1 MRKTDKTQESL
12 EYYEYTVFEYKK
24 GAHLVEVL
32 IAIAALIIIM
42 LWICWPLLPGM
53 FLVKVLKSNG
63 AGIWAHIVLIIGGI
77 FVWLLNMFLLFNL
90 IDSKPINI
98 IGRVYDPFK
107 KERYY
112 LNVPKAYERVDIT
125 VLKNEN
131 MLDEWYHNG
140 AFMVFKKDIDN
151 NYLSYVYNLINDNY
165 DLKGENLTLY
175 KVPAD
180 IFQKHYT
187 FHKLWNEDRLVI
199 PASVF
204 GITPKEHA
212 KMRTDADNNGKRTM
226 VLGFEDFSETVEGV
240 SMYRRKS
247 YGYRDEVK
255 NFYSE

>member
-1 MRKTDKTQESL
+1 MSKTDKTQESL

-24 GAHLVEVL
+24 GAHLVEALV
-32 IAIAALIIIM
+32 AIVALIILM

-63 AGIWAHIVLIIGGI
+63 AGICAHIVLITGGI
-77 FVWLLNMFLLFNL
+77 FVWFLNISLLFNL

-125 VLKNEN
+125 KLKDEN
-131 MLDEWYHNG
+131 LLDEWYHNG
-140 AFMVFKKDIDN
+140 AFMIFKKDMDN

-175 KVPAD
+175 KVSAE
-180 IFQKHYT
+180 IVQKHYT
-187 FHKLWNEDRLVI
+187 FHILWTEDRLVF
-199 PASVF
+199 PASVV
-204 GITPKEHA
+204 GITPETHA
-212 KMRTDADNNGKRTM
+212 AMRADADNNGKRTM
-226 VLGFEDFSETVEGV
+226 FLGFEDFSETIEGV

-255 NFYSE
+255 KFYGE

>member
-1 MRKTDKTQESL
+1 MSKTDKTQESL
-12 EYYEYTVFEYKK
+12 EYYEYTIFEYKK
-24 GAHLVEVL
+24 GAHLVEALV
-32 IAIAALIIIM
+32 AIVALIILM
-42 LWICWPLLPGM
+42 LLICWPLLPGM

-77 FVWLLNMFLLFNL
+77 FVWFLNISLLFNL

-125 VLKNEN
+125 MLKDEN
-131 MLDEWYHNG
+131 LLDEWYHNG
-140 AFMVFKKDIDN
+140 AFMIFKKDIDN

-165 DLKGENLTLY
+165 DLNGEKLTLY
-175 KVPAD
+175 KVSAE
-180 IFQKHYT
+180 IVQKHYT
-187 FHKLWNEDRLVI
+187 FHKLWTEDRLVF
-199 PASVF
+199 PASAV
-204 GITPKEHA
+204 GITPETHA
-212 KMRTDADNNGKRTM
+212 AMRADADNNGKRTLF
-226 VLGFEDFSETVEGV
+226 LGFEDFSETIEGV

-255 NFYSE
+255 KFYGE

>member
-1 MRKTDKTQESL
+1 MKKKDDKDNR

-24 GAHLVEVL
+24 GARLVEAL

-42 LWICWPLLPGM
+42 LWICWPILPGM

-77 FVWLLNMFLLFNL
+77 FVWFLNISLLFNL

-125 VLKNEN
+125 KLKDEN
-131 MLDEWYHNG
+131 LLDEWYHNG

-175 KVPAD
+175 KVSAE
-180 IFQKHYT
+180 IVQKHYT
-187 FHKLWNEDRLVI
+187 FHKLWTEDRLVF
-199 PASVF
+199 PASVV
-204 GITPKEHA
+204 GITPETHA
-212 KMRTDADNNGKRTM
+212 AMRADADNNGKRTLF
-226 VLGFEDFSETVEGV
+226 LGFEDFSETIEGV

-255 NFYSE
+255 KFYGE

>member
-1 MRKTDKTQESL
+1 MSKTDKTQESL
-12 EYYEYTVFEYKK
+12 EYYEYTIFEYKK
-24 GAHLVEVL
+24 GAHLVEALV
-32 IAIAALIIIM
+32 AIVALIILM
-42 LWICWPLLPGM
+42 LLICWPLLPGM

-77 FVWLLNMFLLFNL
+77 FVWFLNISLLFNL

-125 VLKNEN
+125 MLKDEN
-131 MLDEWYHNG
+131 LLDEWYHNG

-165 DLKGENLTLY
+165 DLNGEKLTLY
-175 KVPAD
+175 KVSAE
-180 IFQKHYT
+180 IVQKHYT
-187 FHKLWNEDRLVI
+187 FHKLWTEDRLVF
-199 PASVF
+199 PASAV
-204 GITPKEHA
+204 GITPETHA
-212 KMRTDADNNGKRTM
+212 AMRADADNNGKRTLF
-226 VLGFEDFSETVEGV
+226 LGFEDFSETIEGV

-255 NFYSE
+255 KFYGE

>member
-1 MRKTDKTQESL
+1 MKKKDNKDNR

-24 GAHLVEVL
+24 GAHLVEALV
-32 IAIAALIIIM
+32 AIVALIILM

-53 FLVKVLKSNG
+53 FLVEVLKSNG
-63 AGIWAHIVLIIGGI
+63 AGIWAHIVLITGGI
-77 FVWLLNMFLLFNL
+77 FVWFLNISLLFNL

-125 VLKNEN
+125 KLKDEN
-131 MLDEWYHNG
+131 LLDEWYHNG
-140 AFMVFKKDIDN
+140 AFMVFKKDMDN

-175 KVPAD
+175 KVSGE
-180 IFQKHYT
+180 IVQKHYT
-187 FHKLWNEDRLVI
+187 FHKLWTEDRLVF
-199 PASVF
+199 PASAV
-204 GITPKEHA
+204 GITPETHA
-212 KMRTDADNNGKRTM
+212 AMRTDADENGKRM
-226 VLGFEDFSETVEGV
+226 MFLGFEDFSETIEGV

-247 YGYRDEVK
+247 YGYRDEVRK
-255 NFYSE
+255 FYGE

>member
-1 MRKTDKTQESL
+1 MKKKDNEDNR

-24 GAHLVEVL
+24 GARLVEAL
-32 IAIAALIIIM
+32 IVIVALIILM
-42 LWICWPLLPGM
+42 LWICWLLLPGM

-77 FVWLLNMFLLFNL
+77 VVWLLNMLLLFNL

-125 VLKNEN
+125 KLKDEN
-131 MLDEWYHNG
+131 LLDEWYHNG

-175 KVPAD
+175 KVSAE
-180 IFQKHYT
+180 IVQKHYT
-187 FHKLWNEDRLVI
+187 FHKLWKEDRLVF
-199 PASVF
+199 PASVV
-204 GITPKEHA
+204 GITPETHA
-212 KMRTDADNNGKRTM
+212 AMRADSDNNGKRTLF
-226 VLGFEDFSETVEGV
+226 LGFEDFSETIEGV

-255 NFYSE
+255 KFYGE